1 MIDKP
6 VSRLKMA
13 NQLFI
18 RMRHV
23 LVLSVALLIALT
35 RSTDILTDNNAS
47 VFVIEGTLSSSL
59 RGIL

>member
-1 MIDKP
+1 
-6 VSRLKMA
+6 MA